1 MKIYTKTGDTGET
14 SLYGGKRV
22 SKAHIRI
29 DAYGTVDELNSYIGL
44 IRDLNKNDEDKTF
57 LLNIQNTLFNL
68 GSNLASNPEKPK
80 SKMVPD
86 ITDEDIL
93 ALENEI
99 DKINASVEPL
109 QHFILPGG
117 NALISHTHIARC
129 ICRRGERIC
138 VALSDLEFVDSN
150 IIMYLNRLS
159 DYLFMLARK
168 MAKYLLVEE
177 LKWNVKD

>member
-1 MKIYTKTGDTGET
+1 MKIYTKTGDSGET
-14 SLYGGKRV
+14 SLYGGKRL
-22 SKAHIRI
+22 SKGHIRI

-44 IRDLNKNDEDKTF
+44 IRDLSDHKEDKKF

-68 GSNLASNPEKPK
+68 GSNLASNPEKEK

-86 ITDEDIL
+86 VTEQDIL

-99 DKINASVEPL
+99 DIINASVEPL

-117 NALISHTHIARC
+117 NPLISHTHIARC
-129 ICRRGERIC
+129 ICRRSERIC
-138 VALSDLEFVDSN
+138 VVLSDLEYVDSN

-168 MAKYLLVEE
+168 MAKYLQIEE
-177 LKWNVKD
+177 LKWNVKE

>member
-1 MKIYTKTGDTGET
+1 MKIYTKTGDSGET

-44 IRDLNKNDEDKTF
+44 IRDKSENDYDKKF

-68 GSNLASNPEKPK
+68 GSNLASNPEKEK

-86 ITDEDIL
+86 VTEADIL
-93 ALENEI
+93 ILENEI
-99 DKINASVEPL
+99 DIINEDVEPL

-117 NALISHTHIARC
+117 HSLISHTHIARC
-129 ICRRGERIC
+129 ICRRSERIC
-138 VALSDLEFVDSN
+138 VALSDLEFVDAN

-168 MAKYLLVEE
+168 MAKYLLIEE
-177 LKWNVKD
+177 LKWNVK